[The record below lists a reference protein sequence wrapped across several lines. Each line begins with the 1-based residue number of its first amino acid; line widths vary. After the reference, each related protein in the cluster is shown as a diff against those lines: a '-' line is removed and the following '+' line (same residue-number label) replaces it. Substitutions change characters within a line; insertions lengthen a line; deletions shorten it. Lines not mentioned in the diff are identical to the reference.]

1 MRVRREEKVVEGN
14 WERKHRGR
22 KLEKGLEEKGGVS
35 ERGRRGR
42 DTKGITIG
50 KNRDQQTQVTTCRA
64 I

>member
-14 WERKHRGR
+14 WERKHRER

-35 ERGRRGR
+35 KRGRRGR